1 MKENVHSHFL
11 LPFSVLSENRKE
23 PFTEEMEKAAIFCL
37 AELERAKGG
46 GLIMKQPTEK
56 LVFIAEGFYPF
67 LLVPWNGLNLIF
79 DGLNMA
85 TYTFTYKTMSDVK
98 TFIENFERSSKKLE
112 TYVSF
117 LFDNINYFQAS
128 SAEKEIM
135 VNGLIVD
142 SNFLSEF
149 TSYLSEGTQIE
160 NLPPNII
167 MLSPLM
173 DESSISSIIEEL
185 SSLKSEFKENVN
197 TLYRSMKFLSKATR
211 NFVKTIRNEMR
222 MVKEEFAEEIAKR
235 ESFIKPEVDRI
246 NEEYNEQIAKT
257 TKEFAK
263 QLLPLQKEKVKLE
276 KTKEQTLN
284 KIERYKIEAK
294 TCVINK
300 DVVGERKWKEKTDET
315 KKELSEIEAKIKE
328 VEGKIKEL
336 EESKSVETFR
346 LRSEWEAKI
355 KEAQKELLELEASRD
370 AKIQL
375 HRQEVEKLEKQTSSI
390 IEQIDKMAKMR
401 ETDISNFE
409 KLGIKQTGTKNALI
423 YIPFYLACYQSES
436 KKRYALF
443 PPSIVNSVSLFAKI
457 KGALG
462 KTKVKQLLVPRFKT
476 ITPFLHGL
484 LPLIERDAVFE
495 RDISEAGDKADMLKA
510 DLMREKIKSGLERL
524 KEEGWFSE
532 KEYEAFAEPSSKARA
547 QP

>member
-1 MKENVHSHFL
+1 MKGNIYSHFL

-23 PFTEEMEKAAIFCL
+23 QFTEEMEKAAIFCL

-56 LVFIAEGFYPF
+56 LVFIAKGFYPF
-67 LLVPWNGLNLIF
+67 WLVPWNGLNLVF

-85 TYTFTYKTMSDVK
+85 THTLTYKTISNVK
-98 TFIENFERSSKKLE
+98 TFIENSERSSKKLE
-112 TYVSF
+112 TYETF
-117 LFDNINYFQAS
+117 LSDNINYFQAS
-128 SAEKEIM
+128 SAEKEI
-135 VNGLIVD
+135 VINGLIVD

-149 TSYLSEGTQIE
+149 VSYLSEATQIE

-173 DESSISSIIEEL
+173 DEPSISSIIEEL

-197 TLYRSMKFLSKATR
+197 NLYRSMKFLNKATR
-211 NFVKTIRNEMR
+211 NFVKSIRNEVR
-222 MVKEEFAEEIAKR
+222 MVEEEFAGEMAKR
-235 ESFIKPEVDRI
+235 ESVIKPEVDRI
-246 NEEYNEQIAKT
+246 NEEYNEQIAKV

-263 QLLPLQKEKVKLE
+263 QLLPLHKEKVKLE

-284 KIERYKIEAK
+284 KIERYKMEAK
-294 TCVINK
+294 TCTISK
-300 DVVGERKWKEKTDET
+300 DVVGERRWKEKTDET

-336 EESKSVETFR
+336 EENKSLETFR
-346 LRSEWEAKI
+346 LKSEWEAKV
-355 KEAQKELLELEASRD
+355 KEAEKDLLELEVSRD

-375 HRQEVEKLEKQTSSI
+375 HRQEIEKLEKQTSSI
-390 IEQIDKMAKMR
+390 IEQIDKMAKIR
-401 ETDISNFE
+401 EMDISNFE
-409 KLGIKQTGTKNALI
+409 RLGIKQTRTKNALI

-443 PPSIVNSVSLFAKI
+443 PPSIVNSVSFLAKI

-462 KTKVKQLLVPRFKT
+462 KAKVKQLLVPRFKT

-484 LPLIERDAVFE
+484 LLVIERDAVFE
-495 RDISEAGDKADMLKA
+495 RDISEAGEKADMLEA

-532 KEYEAFAEPSSKARA
+532 KEYEAFAEPFSKTRA